1 MEKIIFIILCAFI
14 MLSCSSDYDKKK
26 NETDKKA
33 FNEAFV
39 EISAKNP
46 AYFQLSTGETYIPI
60 GLNICWSDT
69 GMDDFERFFRRLS
82 ENGGNFARVWIGH
95 KMFNYETVYGQVDQN
110 RIEQVDRIFKMA
122 DRYGI
127 KVKLCIDQF
136 RTIEPQVIRDI
147 DKEYFEKNAGRLTN
161 TLDNYRELMVNSVYH
176 VDNGGPF
183 TSMRDYMSDE
193 RGKKV
198 FLDKVRFYKNRYGD
212 DPRVFA
218 WEIWNEMNAI
228 SISNTNRILVPWNR
242 EVLSE
247 MKNIFPKNLVTQS
260 LGSMDGTWCFPIYD
274 SIMNMAEN
282 DLIQVHR
289 YLDEGAELE
298 ICHAPMDIVAADA
311 IYTMQTYNQNKPIL
325 LAETGGVKRSH
336 TGPHIAYA
344 ADKDGVMFHD
354 VLFAPFFVGA
364 AGPGHI
370 WHWDAYVDMNDVWFQ
385 IQRFANAIQGV
396 DPVAEGFE
404 PCRADQTGL
413 KVYVLKGK
421 KISLVWVRD
430 AENTWQNELIDGH
443 APKLLSNISINLSDA
458 LSGKKMKSAA
468 IYDPWSDEWSDK
480 SISGRE
486 FVLSDFTRSLVI
498 KIKH

>member
-1 MEKIIFIILCAFI
+1 MKKIIFVILCTAI
-14 MLSCSSDYDKKK
+14 MLSCSSDSGNNRK
-26 NETDKKA
+26 ETDKKT

-39 EISAKNP
+39 EVSTKNP

-60 GLNICWSDT
+60 GLNICWSDA
-69 GMDDFERFFRRLS
+69 GMDDFDRYFRRLS
-82 ENGGNFARVWIGH
+82 ENGGNFTRVWIGH
-95 KMFNYETVYGQVDQN
+95 KMLNYETVYGQVDQSKIGN
-110 RIEQVDRIFKMA
+110 VDRILKLA

-147 DKEYFEKNAGRLTN
+147 DKEYFEKNVGRLTN
-161 TLDNYRELMVNSVYH
+161 TLDNYRELMVNAVYH
-176 VDNGGPF
+176 ADNGGPF
-183 TSMRDYMSDE
+183 TSMRDYMSED

-198 FLDKVRFYKNRYGD
+198 FLDKVRFYKERYGD
-212 DPRVFA
+212 DPHVFA

-242 EVLSE
+242 DVLRE
-247 MKNIFPKNLVTQS
+247 MQDIFPKNLVTQS
-260 LGSMDGTWCFPIYD
+260 LGSMDGKWCFPIYD
-274 SIMNMAEN
+274 SIMKMPEN

-311 IYTMQTYNQNKPIL
+311 IYTMQAYNQNKPIL

-336 TGPHIAYA
+336 TGPHLAYA
-344 ADKDGVMFHD
+344 SDKDGVMFHD
-354 VLFAPFFVGA
+354 VLFAPFFAGA

-385 IQRFANAIQGV
+385 IRRFANAIKGV
-396 DPVAEGFE
+396 DPVAEDFE
-404 PCRADQTGL
+404 AHRADQNGL
-413 KVYVLKGK
+413 RVYVLKGK
-421 KISLVWVRD
+421 KTSMVWLRD

-443 APKLLSNISINLSDA
+443 APRLLSNVSINMSEA
-458 LSGKKMKSAA
+458 LDRKKMTKAE
-468 IYDPWSDEWSDK
+468 IYDPWNDEWSEK
-480 SISGRE
+480 SISGRDI
-486 FVLSDFTRSLVI
+486 VLPDFSRSLVL